1 MTNFNLQLTSEE
13 WNFLKK
19 FIIEDALEFHASV
32 YNEMKEFAPDL
43 TNELYDIS
51 NESEFTKHRELF
63 LKLKKLGIN
72 TFGLEEEI
80 NGK

>member
-1 MTNFNLQLTSEE
+1 MINFNLQLTGEE
-13 WNFLKK
+13 WNFFKK

-32 YNEMKEFAPDL
+32 YNEMREFAPEL

-51 NESEFTKHRELF
+51 SESEFIKHRELF

-72 TFGLEEEI
+72 TFGLEE
-80 NGK
+80 K